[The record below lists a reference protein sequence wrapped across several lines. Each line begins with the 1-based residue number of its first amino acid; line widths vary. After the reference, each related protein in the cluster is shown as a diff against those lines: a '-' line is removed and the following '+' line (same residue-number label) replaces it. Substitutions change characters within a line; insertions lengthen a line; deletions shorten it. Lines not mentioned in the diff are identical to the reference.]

1 MTLPPELV
9 DRAGLALIGKI
20 TTLPYDQ
27 ADKLLTNSKQFSPEE
42 VSLLMT
48 LSKQPV
54 ISKSDVR
61 LGYYYK
67 RRTCF
72 AALWLLGASW
82 GQIGALYEVSRQT
95 VMDGG
100 HKRMEGQTSRF
111 AQKCSYEKMS
121 EYNAQFWMA
130 DNKGLIPISMTAVD
144 VARFLLTST
153 ETDDAE

>member
-1 MTLPPELV
+1 MTLHPELV
-9 DRAGLALIGKI
+9 DRAGLSLIGRI
-20 TTLPYDQ
+20 STLPYDQ
-27 ADKLLTNSKQFSPEE
+27 AENLLLKLEQFSPEE
-42 VSLLMT
+42 RALLMT
-48 LSKQPV
+48 LNKHPV
-54 ISKSDVR
+54 ISKADVR

-67 RRTCF
+67 RRMCF

-100 HKRMEGQTSRF
+100 HKMMEGQTSRF
-111 AQKCSYEKMS
+111 AQKCSYERMS

-130 DNKGLIPISMTAVD
+130 DNQGLIPISMTAVD